1 MLQSYF
7 YHLYAVDCYLW
18 LVLPLA
24 GGVSVE
30 TLNVTACA
38 LQIAISTVLGTQ
50 SAHHQ
55 LCCTFGLM
63 IPAGFLVAP
72 ELGIMPYSMFDV
84 QSGLEQFVTG
94 V

>member
-18 LVLPLA
+18 LVLASA

-38 LQIAISTVLGTQ
+38 SQIVISTVLGTP

-55 LCCTFGLM
+55 LRCTFGLM

-72 ELGIMPYSMFDV
+72 ELGIVPYSMFDA
-84 QSGLEQFVTG
+84 QSGLAQFVTG
-94 V
+94 A